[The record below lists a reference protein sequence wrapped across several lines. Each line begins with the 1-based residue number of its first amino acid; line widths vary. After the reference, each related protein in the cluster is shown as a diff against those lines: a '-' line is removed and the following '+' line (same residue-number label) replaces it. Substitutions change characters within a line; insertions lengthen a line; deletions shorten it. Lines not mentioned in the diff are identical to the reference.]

1 MSQLPKHL
9 LISACLGAAVVAM
22 PAFAGEATSTSPHE
36 RCAGTEAAGEKSPV
50 PADPYPLMAAGWGPE
65 LGGGLMASRWAE
77 DWTGMAAAQRVPA
90 LKALSL
96 GDTAILTLSAE
107 ARYRYVA
114 VDNNRLVRGNDMRE
128 GQLRGIVGADL
139 RLNPHVRFYGEL
151 GTGQVDR
158 EPEEAAAN
166 FQNRLSLQQLFVDV
180 RGSAGPSPAGTTLV
194 GAMLGRQEF
203 TDGPRQ
209 LISLSDGPNLHR
221 SWNGLRL
228 YAHAPRYRL
237 GAFELRAT
245 RLENGGFDD
254 GIRADAILRGI
265 NGSVIVSR
273 GDGPNTYL
281 DPFWFH
287 TELPDFRFG
296 NEAGTD
302 RRDTFGLR
310 LWGRKGA
317 LRWDWTVARQDG
329 HTLGGRTIDAWGV
342 FAVQSLT
349 LSGSGWKPK
358 LTSHI
363 DLASGGGVGDDGS
376 LRNFHPLYA
385 SSNYL
390 GESQFLGLSNLLL
403 VAPGIALA
411 PSATTTLSFE
421 YGYARRLDADDDAY
435 AGGMRA
441 YAGTRDVPGHH
452 IGNLMRL
459 SGSWSPSTRLSFNF
473 NVEHL
478 AAGHFLREAGFYSGT
493 YALLGATYRY

>member
-9 LISACLGAAVVAM
+9 LISACLGAAAVAM
-22 PAFAGEATSTSPHE
+22 PGFAGEATSTSPHE

-77 DWTGMAAAQRVPA
+77 DWTGMAQGAPV

-96 GDTAILTLSAE
+96 GDTALLTFSAE

-114 VDNNRLVRGNDMRE
+114 ADNHRLVRGNDLRQ
-128 GQLRGIVGADL
+128 GQFRGIVGADL
-139 RLNPHVRFYGEL
+139 RLSPQLRLYGEL

-158 EPEEAAAN
+158 DREEAAAS

-180 RGSAGPSPAGTTLV
+180 RGSAGTVLA

-203 TDGPRQ
+203 ADGPRQ
-209 LISLSDGPNLHR
+209 LLSLSDGPNLHR

-237 GAFELRAT
+237 GAIELRAT
-245 RLENGGFDD
+245 RLESGGFDD
-254 GIRADAILRGI
+254 GIRADTILRGI

-281 DPFWFH
+281 DPFWLH

-296 NEAGTD
+296 DETGTD

-317 LRWDWTVARQDG
+317 LRWDWTVARQSG
-329 HTLGGRTIDAWGV
+329 HTLGGRRIDAWGM

-385 SSNYL
+385 SSSYL
-390 GESQFLGLSNLLL
+390 GESQFLGLSNLLI
-403 VAPGIALA
+403 VASGIALA

-421 YGYARRLDADDDAY
+421 YGCARRLEADDDAY

-441 YAGTRDVPGHH
+441 YAGTRDVPDDH
-452 IGNLMRL
+452 IGNLLRL
-459 SGSWSPSTRLSFNF
+459 SGSWSPSTRLSFNL

-478 AAGHFLREAGFYSGT
+478 AAGRLLHEAGFNSGT
-493 YALLGATYRY
+493 YAQLGATYRY